1 MDRVIPILAFV
12 ALVAAWHLFL
22 YRQSGGRTWNPLWM
36 AFSATVAAVV
46 FLVAGTIGYTL
57 DRHDRFVA
65 HTAWT
70 GGVIWWEIGV
80 GLGAALLAVYLWRK
94 GLQRILPAK

>member
-1 MDRVIPILAFV
+1 MDRVIPILTFV
-12 ALVAAWHLFL
+12 ALLAAWNLFL
-22 YRQSGGRTWNPLWM
+22 YRRSGGRAWNPLWM
-36 AFSATVAAVV
+36 AFSATAAAVL

-65 HTAWT
+65 HTAWS

-80 GLGAALLAVYLWRK
+80 GLGTALLAACLWRK
-94 GLQRILPAK
+94 GLQSIRPV